1 MNRGR
6 ERSFRDI
13 YLIFCLGCITA
24 CSTTLPENEVVEVII
39 SPSESRPIVERKQ
52 PSAEEY
58 PVKNFDE
65 DDLYDLLLAEIGGFR
80 GNYELALKNYVDIAK
95 TSRDP
100 GVAARATIL

>member
-6 ERSFRDI
+6 ERSLRDI
-13 YLIFCLGCITA
+13 YLLFYLGFITA
-24 CSTTLPENEVVEVII
+24 CSTTLPEKEVVEVI
-39 SPSESRPIVERKQ
+39 SPSESRPMVERKQ

-80 GNYELALKNYVDIAK
+80 GNYELALKLSLIH
-95 TSRDP
+95 
-100 GVAARATIL
+100 I